1 MSPQSQSQS
10 QSPHADVPE
19 PFNLTAYCLAP
30 APQRPPDRVGLIVIH
45 DADAPLAQAEQ
56 WTFGRLDVAVRQV
69 AAGLLAAGVRPGERV
84 LLRLGNTSD
93 AALLFFGA
101 MAAGIVAVPTSSM
114 LTADE
119 VAFVVGDAEPA
130 LVAVAPELAAALPSG
145 LRTVGPAQIAGWL
158 READP
163 TAYRLA
169 SPEDPAFLVY
179 TSGTTGEPKGVL
191 HAHRSAWGRRP
202 MYAGWLGVGP
212 GDTLLHAGAF
222 NWTYTL
228 GVGLTDPWANG
239 ATGVIYNGPKD
250 PSVWGR
256 LVERCSATIFA
267 AVPGVYR
274 QLLAHHGV
282 DGVDLATLRHGL
294 TAGEALSPELHA
306 AWVAQTGRPLYEALG
321 MSEIST
327 YISAGPDVP
336 TRLGSPGRP
345 QQGRRVAILP
355 TDGPPEPLPAGET
368 GLLAVHRSD
377 PGLMLGYW
385 RRPDE
390 DARAYRN
397 EWFVGG
403 DLAHLDPDGYVI
415 HHGRADDVM
424 NAQGYR
430 VSPQEV
436 ERVLAG
442 APGVADVGVTEV
454 EVRAGVRIIVAFVV
468 PRAAAAPGDDGDR
481 TAYEQAILTYAA
493 QHLAA
498 YKVPR
503 AVVVMAELPRTANG
517 KILRRELPTWW
528 DPAEETSRTAA
539 SS

>member
-1 MSPQSQSQS
+1 VSPQSQSQS

-169 SPEDPAFLVY
+169 SPEGPAFLVY

-202 MYAGWLGVGP
+202 MYAGWLGLRPGRRHAPRGGVQLDLHPRGRAHRSVGQWR
-212 GDTLLHAGAF
+212 
-222 NWTYTL
+222 NRR
-228 GVGLTDPWANG
+228 V
-239 ATGVIYNGPKD
+239 YNGPR
-250 PSVWGR
+250 PVVWGR
-256 LVERCSATIFA
+256 LVERCGATIFA

-274 QLLAHHGV
+274 QLLAHHGARRGRPG
-282 DGVDLATLRHGL
+282 DPAARAHRGRGALPGVVCRVGGA
-294 TAGEALSPELHA
+294 
-306 AWVAQTGRPLYEALG
+306 TGRPLYEALG

-327 YISAGPDVP
+327 YISCRAGRADQAGFAGQTAAGPGRASPSCRP
-336 TRLGSPGRP
+336 T
-345 QQGRRVAILP
+345 GRRSRCA
-355 TDGPPEPLPAGET
+355 TAGET
-368 GLLAVHRSD
+368 GLLAVHRTD

-385 RRPDE
+385 
-390 DARAYRN
+390 
-397 EWFVGG
+397 GG
-403 DLAHLDPDGYVI
+403 PTRMRGPIATSGSS
-415 HHGRADDVM
+415 GAT
-424 NAQGYR
+424 
-430 VSPQEV
+430 SPISTPTAMSSTTG
-436 ERVLAG
+436 ER
-442 APGVADVGVTEV
+442 T
-454 EVRAGVRIIVAFVV
+454 
-468 PRAAAAPGDDGDR
+468 
-481 TAYEQAILTYAA
+481 
-493 QHLAA
+493 
-498 YKVPR
+498 
-503 AVVVMAELPRTANG
+503 M
-517 KILRRELPTWW
+517 
-528 DPAEETSRTAA
+528 S
-539 SS
+539 